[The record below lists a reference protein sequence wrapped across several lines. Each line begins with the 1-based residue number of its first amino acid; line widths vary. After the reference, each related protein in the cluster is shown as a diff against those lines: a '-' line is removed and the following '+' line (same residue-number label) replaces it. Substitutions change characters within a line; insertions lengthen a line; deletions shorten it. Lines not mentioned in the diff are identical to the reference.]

1 MTSVPKVIDVEL
13 ALQEKI
19 PDIYKKI
26 PGVLIRLME
35 KVIRQ
40 ADMNRMIHES
50 SHLNGIPL
58 VDWVLDQ
65 FGVNIVVKGKKLI
78 PKKGRYIYPA
88 NHPIGGL
95 DGLAIVSVVAK
106 IHPLI
111 KFVANDLLRVIKGF
125 DSISL
130 YIARFGQINR
140 RNAILINKTL
150 ASEAQLLVQP
160 AGTVSKRNP
169 VKISDLAWNK
179 FFIHKAIQYKRD
191 VIPVHVQARN
201 SRLFYNIASF
211 RKIFRIKSNM
221 EMFLLPREM
230 FNKSGKTITITFG
243 IPIAYKTFDDSR
255 THLEW
260 AQKVREYVYVLGS
273 EKFSSANTIPAFSE
287 VL

>member
-169 VKISDLAWNK
+169 VKIRDLAWNK

-191 VIPVHVQARN
+191 VIPIHVQARN

-273 EKFSSANTIPAFSE
+273 EKFSSANTIPTFSE

>member
-106 IHPLI
+106 INPLI

-169 VKISDLAWNK
+169 VKIRDLAWNK

-191 VIPVHVQARN
+191 VIPIHVQARN

-211 RKIFRIKSNM
+211 RKIFRIKSNL

>member
-40 ADMNRMIHES
+40 DDMNRMIHES

-88 NHPIGGL
+88 NHPIGSL

>member
-78 PKKGRYIYPA
+78 PKKGMYIYPA

-169 VKISDLAWNK
+169 VKIRDLAWNK

-191 VIPVHVQARN
+191 VIPVHVQGKN

-211 RKIFRIKSNM
+211 RKIFRIKANL

>member
-191 VIPVHVQARN
+191 VIPIHVQARN

>member
-106 IHPLI
+106 INPLI

-191 VIPVHVQARN
+191 VIPIHVQARN

-211 RKIFRIKSNM
+211 RKIFRIKSNL

>member
-140 RNAILINKTL
+140 QNAILINKTL

-169 VKISDLAWNK
+169 VKIRDLAWNK

-211 RKIFRIKSNM
+211 RKIFRIKSNL

>member
-88 NHPIGGL
+88 NHPIGSL

-169 VKISDLAWNK
+169 VKIRDLAWNK

-211 RKIFRIKSNM
+211 RKIFRIKSNL

-273 EKFSSANTIPAFSE
+273 EKFSSANIIPAFSE

>member
-125 DSISL
+125 DSIFL

-140 RNAILINKTL
+140 QNAILINKTL

-191 VIPVHVQARN
+191 VIPIHVQARN

-211 RKIFRIKSNM
+211 RKIFRIKSNL

>member
-88 NHPIGGL
+88 NHPIGSL

-191 VIPVHVQARN
+191 VIPIHVQARN

-211 RKIFRIKSNM
+211 RKIFRIKSNL

>member
-169 VKISDLAWNK
+169 VKIRDLAWNK

-191 VIPVHVQARN
+191 VIPIHVQARN

-211 RKIFRIKSNM
+211 RKIFRIKSNL

-230 FNKSGKTITITFG
+230 FNKSGKTITITVG
-243 IPIAYKTFDDSR
+243 KPIAYKTFDESR

-260 AQKVREYVYVLGS
+260 AQKVREYVYLLGS
-273 EKFSSANTIPAFSE
+273 ENFSSASTIPAFSKI
-287 VL
+287 L

>member
-40 ADMNRMIHES
+40 DDMNRMIHES

-211 RKIFRIKSNM
+211 RKIFRIKSNL

>member
-191 VIPVHVQARN
+191 VIPIHVQARN

-211 RKIFRIKSNM
+211 RKIFRIKSNL

>member
-211 RKIFRIKSNM
+211 RKIFRIKSNL

-230 FNKSGKTITITFG
+230 FNKSGETITITFG

>member
-191 VIPVHVQARN
+191 VIPIHVQARN

-211 RKIFRIKSNM
+211 RKIFRIKSNL

-230 FNKSGKTITITFG
+230 FNKSGETITITFG

-287 VL
+287 AL

>member
-169 VKISDLAWNK
+169 VKIRDLAWNK

-191 VIPVHVQARN
+191 VIPIHVQARN

-211 RKIFRIKSNM
+211 RKIFRIKSNL

-287 VL
+287 AL

>member
-287 VL
+287 AL

>member
-1 MTSVPKVIDVEL
+1 MTSVPKVIDVEV

-78 PKKGRYIYPA
+78 PKKGRCIYPA

-169 VKISDLAWNK
+169 VKIRDLAWNK

-191 VIPVHVQARN
+191 VIPIHVQARN

-211 RKIFRIKSNM
+211 RKIFRIKSNL

-230 FNKSGKTITITFG
+230 FNKSGKTITITVG
-243 IPIAYKTFDDSR
+243 DTIAYKTFDESR

-260 AQKVREYVYVLGS
+260 AQKVREYVYLLGS
-273 EKFSSANTIPAFSE
+273 EKFSSASTIPAFSE
-287 VL
+287 IL

>member
-140 RNAILINKTL
+140 QNAILINKTL

-169 VKISDLAWNK
+169 VKIRDLAWNK

-191 VIPVHVQARN
+191 VIPIHVQARN

-211 RKIFRIKSNM
+211 RKIFRIKSNL

>member
-169 VKISDLAWNK
+169 VKIRDLAWNK

-191 VIPVHVQARN
+191 VIPIHVQARN

-211 RKIFRIKSNM
+211 RKIFRIKSNL

-273 EKFSSANTIPAFSE
+273 EKFSSANIIPAFSE

>member
-78 PKKGRYIYPA
+78 PKKGMYIYPA

-95 DGLAIVSVVAK
+95 DGLAIVSVVEK

-169 VKISDLAWNK
+169 VKIRDLAWNK

-211 RKIFRIKSNM
+211 RKIFRIKSNL

>member
-1 MTSVPKVIDVEL
+1 MTSVLKVIDMEL

-169 VKISDLAWNK
+169 VKIRDLAWNK

-191 VIPVHVQARN
+191 VIPIHVQARN

-211 RKIFRIKSNM
+211 RKIFRIKSNL

-273 EKFSSANTIPAFSE
+273 EKFSSAN
-287 VL
+287 

>member
-191 VIPVHVQARN
+191 VIPIHVQARN

-211 RKIFRIKSNM
+211 RKIFRIKSNL

-273 EKFSSANTIPAFSE
+273 EKFSSANIIPAFSE

>member
-50 SHLNGIPL
+50 SHLNGIPP

-95 DGLAIVSVVAK
+95 DGLAIVSVGAK

-111 KFVANDLLRVIKGF
+111 KFVANALLRVIKGF

-169 VKISDLAWNK
+169 VKIRDLAWNK

-191 VIPVHVQARN
+191 VIPIHVQARN

-211 RKIFRIKSNM
+211 RKIFRIKSNL

>member
-1 MTSVPKVIDVEL
+1 MTSAPKVIDVEL

-169 VKISDLAWNK
+169 VKIRDLAWNK

-211 RKIFRIKSNM
+211 RKIFRIKSNL

-243 IPIAYKTFDDSR
+243 IPIAYKTFDESL

>member
-1 MTSVPKVIDVEL
+1 MTSVPKVIDMEL

-40 ADMNRMIHES
+40 DDMNRMIHES

-65 FGVNIVVKGKKLI
+65 FGVNIVVKGKKLM

-88 NHPIGGL
+88 NHPIGSL

-169 VKISDLAWNK
+169 VKIRDLAWNK

-191 VIPVHVQARN
+191 VIPIHVQARN

-211 RKIFRIKSNM
+211 RKIFRIKSNL

>member
-130 YIARFGQINR
+130 YIARFGQIN
-140 RNAILINKTL
+140 
-150 ASEAQLLVQP
+150 
-160 AGTVSKRNP
+160 
-169 VKISDLAWNK
+169 
-179 FFIHKAIQYKRD
+179 
-191 VIPVHVQARN
+191 
-201 SRLFYNIASF
+201 
-211 RKIFRIKSNM
+211 
-221 EMFLLPREM
+221 
-230 FNKSGKTITITFG
+230 
-243 IPIAYKTFDDSR
+243 
-255 THLEW
+255 
-260 AQKVREYVYVLGS
+260 
-273 EKFSSANTIPAFSE
+273 
-287 VL
+287 